1 MLDGFLLGSPAL
13 VKKWAY
19 PLADVSAA
27 GYANTDSAALTGRH
41 VFMNYFRHM
50 RRVLWLDPSVYT
62 EISSAALR
70 YCVVNVTVLGLI
82 YGIAAVRFSGRLLA
96 QTGSPVTGS
105 FNPLVVML
113 AGASIA
119 FLLHGGAALFV
130 WVFCRGIGG
139 RPAFLPLYLNMGIAA
154 ISYWPLAPVTAAYQS
169 GGTSP
174 AGHLYAIIAAAYALA
189 VTFIAVK
196 QSSGLSHV
204 KALLAIAAC
213 IIYICCF
220 LYLWI

>member
-1 MLDGFLLGSPAL
+1 
-13 VKKWAY
+13 
-19 PLADVSAA
+19 
-27 GYANTDSAALTGRH
+27 
-41 VFMNYFRHM
+41 M
-50 RRVLWLDPSVYT
+50 RRILFLDASVYT

-70 YCVVNVTVLGLI
+70 YCVVNVTVVGLI
-82 YGIAAVRFSGRLLA
+82 YGISAVWFSERLIA
-96 QTGSPVTGS
+96 QAGGPATWN
-105 FNPLVVML
+105 FNPLVVIL

-119 FLLHGGAALFV
+119 FLLHGGAALFF

-139 RPAFLPLYLNMGIAA
+139 RPAFLPLYLNMGVAA

-169 GGTSP
+169 GGTGP
-174 AGHLYAIIAAAYALA
+174 AGHLYTIIAAAYALS

-204 KALLAIAAC
+204 KALVAVAAC
-213 IIYICCF
+213 IIYIGCF